1 MDEAIVA
8 ILVFVSV
15 AGWGY
20 AIWSRRNDHDFWTP
34 EAIRQ
39 RSRMG
44 LRLIVF
50 VPSVMSVFLFS
61 WLAFTR
67 RPEDGLSAIFFALV
81 AFLARPDWLRR
92 KSPVNPPAPNPDAKS

>member
-8 ILVFVSV
+8 ILVFCFS
-15 AGWGY
+15 GGRGY
-20 AIWSRRNDHDFWTP
+20 AIWSRKNDHDFWTP

-39 RSRMG
+39 RSRNG

-61 WLAFTR
+61 GWHSLAGR
-67 RPEDGLSAIFFALV
+67 KDGLSAIFFALV

-92 KSPVNPPAPNPDAKS
+92 KSPVNPPAPNPDARS